1 MENIIQYIKF
11 KTSYYKLKLYMKL
24 FCIFSNM
31 KIRHFII
38 RRIERLL
45 RGLEKTKYKSFI
57 NGK

>member
-24 FCIFSNM
+24 FYIFSNM
-31 KIRHFII
+31 KIRHFVI